1 MDSIDSGQ
9 QFRHGGVT
17 GQGVAAVWFI
27 HRQCDDM
34 LVLVVVQKVWH
45 VVILSGPSK

>member
-1 MDSIDSGQ
+1 MDSVDGGQ

-17 GQGVAAVWFI
+17 GQGVAAVRLI
-27 HRQCDDM
+27 HRQCHDV

-45 VVILSGPSK
+45 VVILRGPLE